1 MDNKNDTN
9 DKKIG
14 LVLGGGGI
22 RGLAHV
28 GVLKALEGS
37 GTAVDLL
44 AGTSM
49 GGVIGSMYAAGMSV
63 EQIER
68 EVLAVANTAS
78 VRRLIDLRPS
88 YRGFVRGERI
98 YNLIADT
105 IGPEITFADLDQPM
119 AMVAVDARSGCEVI
133 LNEGKVVDAIRA
145 TISVPII
152 FKPVET
158 DDLILVDGGILN
170 NVPIDVVKGM
180 GADSVIAVDVM
191 PDFSQNTPGQPLV
204 IPPIDPPSLPTFL
217 QEAFHIEYLMISAM
231 TRCKLE
237 ANPPDILIRPNI
249 PAEID
254 LLIGYDRAQEVIDI
268 GEQATLDVIQDIVA
282 LT

>member
-1 MDNKNDTN
+1 MDNNNGTN

-22 RGLAHV
+22 RGLAHI

-37 GTAVDLL
+37 GTVVDLL

-68 EVLAVANTAS
+68 EVLAIANTGS
-78 VRRLIDLRPS
+78 VRRLIDIRPS
-88 YRGFVRGERI
+88 YRGVVRGERI

-105 IGPEITFADLDQPM
+105 IGPEIKFADLDQPM

-133 LNEGKVVDAIRA
+133 LNEGKVVDAVRA
-145 TISVPII
+145 TISVPVI
-152 FKPVET
+152 FKPVER
-158 DDLILVDGGILN
+158 DNMILVDGGILN
-170 NVPIDVVKGM
+170 NVPTDVAKGM
-180 GADSVIAVDVM
+180 GADQVIAVDVM

-204 IPPIDPPSLPTFL
+204 VLPIDPPSLPTFL

-231 TRCKLE
+231 TRCKLQ
-237 ANPPDILIRPNI
+237 ANPPDVLIRPDI

-268 GEQATLDVIQDIVA
+268 GEQATLDVIQDIAA